1 MHLHFHSHDNRV
13 LHGHL
18 HAHDRSVSRRSHAG
32 DPHAHEHGAVLVPR
46 RYWRFYL
53 CHSSDRLGSASPI
66 CALGLGVLVGHD
78 DLGGLLG
85 GLMIWLR
92 RWGDGVITALRSG
105 VATGAISLGAQYA
118 LCSWMRYPA
127 SCKVA
132 CMRRGRSLR
141 HGCLW

>member
-1 MHLHFHSHDNRV
+1 MLRDLNRHGVHLHFHSHDNRV

-66 CALGLGVLVGHD
+66 CALGLGVLVAM
-78 DLGGLLG
+78 
-85 GLMIWLR
+85 MISADFW
-92 RWGDGVITALRSG
+92 V
-105 VATGAISLGAQYA
+105 V
-118 LCSWMRYPA
+118 
-127 SCKVA
+127 
-132 CMRRGRSLR
+132 
-141 HGCLW
+141 